1 MLSRGKDALTRR
13 ARGTFCQAELRALS
27 VCCSFEVNLINGGS
41 MCFCP
46 RHIPY
51 LKVSPLFL
59 RCGAMVDF
67 VSAGRPVYKVKAL
80 RLIHVDGPALFDR
93 RVGQF
98 AYSAG
103 VMS

>member
-1 MLSRGKDALTRR
+1 
-13 ARGTFCQAELRALS
+13 
-27 VCCSFEVNLINGGS
+27 
-41 MCFCP
+41 
-46 RHIPY
+46 
-51 LKVSPLFL
+51 
-59 RCGAMVDF
+59 MVDF